1 MAEAPQRFP
10 LAWPKHRPRT
20 KGRKQGRFTYKNG
33 HETKAISTNMAM
45 ERLDAELNRLGAQLP
60 ILSSN
65 IELRLDGRP
74 RSGTNPTDPGVA
86 LYFQLG
92 GKPHT
97 MACDT
102 YTEVSQN
109 IAALAAHIEATRAIE
124 RHGVATASEVL
135 QAFTALPPPASTAPA
150 AAIPLGEGVKWWEVF
165 GVMREVADE
174 DTINAIYRTKARA
187 SGGGETL
194 TKLNMAR
201 DAALADIRSKEA

>member
-124 RHGVATASEVL
+124 RYGVATAAEVL
-135 QAFTALPPPASTAPA
+135 QAFTALPPPTAVVTPR
-150 AAIPLGEGVKWWEVF
+150 IPLADDVKWWEVF
-165 GVMREVADE
+165 GIQPEVATMEEID
-174 DTINAIYRTKARA
+174 ALYRVKARTA
-187 SGGGETL
+187 GTAEKITI
-194 TKLNMAR
+194 LNMAR
-201 DAALADIRSKEA
+201 DAAREHFKSKEA